1 MTLEHD
7 LPGLLDELAANHHV
21 GHAPPLGLHALPLEP
36 ARRHH
41 SSAPRVL
48 AVAACTAFVI
58 GGLVFIGG
66 RSKPDTTPA
75 NQPDTSPSE
84 VGVPT
89 TMPNA
94 TNDATGGV
102 VLAPPPTESVELLSA
117 MEFDRSA
124 TAAGALT
131 APDGT
136 VFSLIVSNGPTW
148 PPSGNDWNA
157 IPAERRDVR
166 TVAGREVAAIIDA
179 TSPTQIYRTVRDSC
193 WAVEVVTA
201 DEATWSDDVTTLIG
215 ALRINDSFTSADG
228 AAVSVDVP
236 PGWTSLGGGRMLTSW
251 VMELTV
257 DIDGHPHNVHLA
269 QVPNAPVGFLLAGES
284 NPRPFDHNGR
294 QWWTVD
300 IVTTPG
306 MTSVIGTTDL
316 GAFHITSD
324 LPTDELVT
332 IVDTLVP
339 TPTAQL
345 ASYSGVPG
353 TAVVDTTPVRGQA
366 TSCGDLGVGIT
377 ING

>member
-1 MTLEHD
+1 MTLEHE
-7 LPGLLDELAANHHV
+7 LPGLLDELAADHHV
-21 GHAPPLGLHALPLEP
+21 GHAPPLDLHTLSIEP
-36 ARRHH
+36 VRRYH

-48 AVAACTAFVI
+48 AVAACTAFII

-66 RSKPDTTPA
+66 RDKPDDAPG
-75 NQPDTSPSE
+75 NQPATSPTE
-84 VGVPT
+84 VRVAT
-89 TMPNA
+89 TMPDDSNGA
-94 TNDATGGV
+94 TNGV
-102 VLAPPPTESVELLSA
+102 VLAPPPTGSVELVSA
-117 MEFDRSA
+117 MEFDRSG
-124 TAAGALT
+124 TASGALT
-131 APDGT
+131 APDGS
-136 VFSLIVSNGPTW
+136 VFSVIVSNGPTW
-148 PPSGNDWNA
+148 PPSGSDWNA

-166 TVAGREVAAIIDA
+166 TVAGRDVAAIIDA
-179 TSPTQIYRTVRDSC
+179 TAPTQIYRTVRDSC
-193 WAVEVVTA
+193 WTVEVVTA

-215 ALRINDSFTSADG
+215 ALRINDSVTSADG
-228 AAVSVDVP
+228 AAVSIDLP
-236 PGWTSLGGGRMLTSW
+236 QGWTSFGGGRMLTSW

-257 DIDGHPHNVHLA
+257 DINGQPHSVHLA

-294 QWWTVD
+294 QWWSVD

-324 LPTDELVT
+324 LPTDELAT

-353 TAVVDTTPVRGQA
+353 TAVVDTTTAHGQA
-366 TSCGDLGVGIT
+366 INCGDLGEGIT